1 MFNTRGPFSED
12 LGILAES
19 LVLMR
24 LTKRDWGRRVTPLLL
39 LSNLEMWSGCQ
50 ERASG
55 DKRSFQIC
63 K

>member
-1 MFNTRGPFSED
+1 MFNTRGSFSGD

-24 LTKRDWGRRVTPLLL
+24 LTKINWGRRVTPLLL
-39 LSNLEMWSGCQ
+39 LSNLGMWSGCQ

-55 DKRSFQIC
+55 DERSFPET
-63 K
+63 